1 MIAIE
6 TVASEESR
14 IAAQSLFREYGEF
27 LRGTG
32 SCGYFEHDGFD
43 HAKFA
48 EEIAT
53 LPAAFADHGGNV
65 LFATVDAIA
74 AACIAYRANPADG
87 PATCEIKRLYV
98 RPAFRSKGLA
108 RALVS
113 EVLERVIQSGYQLA
127 ILDTDV
133 VNMPGAIDLYQSFG
147 FTVSGPQRGNIAF
160 LARSLV

>member
-1 MIAIE
+1 MIAFE
-6 TVASEESR
+6 TVTSEEAR

-32 SCGYFEHDGFD
+32 SCGYFEHGGFD
-43 HAKFA
+43 HAKFG

-53 LPAAFADHGGNV
+53 LPTAFADHGGNV
-65 LFATVDAIA
+65 LLATVDGVA

-108 RALVS
+108 RKLVS
-113 EVLERVIQSGYQLA
+113 EVLKCVIERGYQRA

-147 FTVSGPQRGNIAF
+147 FTVSGPQRGSIAF
-160 LARSLV
+160 LAKSLV